1 MNNNDLQQLLEDDR
15 KQLDALSEVLQAERS
30 SLEQR
35 DLEKLTGLLQQ
46 KQLLLGN
53 IEGNDYKRRQLL
65 QKAGVPAAQTS
76 LAQLKKLLGQGDD
89 QTMVSLLE
97 SIEQRL
103 SQCRELSETNSVIVH
118 RSRLNTQRALDIL
131 RGPESLSDL
140 YTSHGSTRSGVTK
153 RDLGNA

>member
-1 MNNNDLQQLLEDDR
+1 MNNNDLQHLLEDDR
-15 KQLDALSEVLQAERS
+15 KHLDALSEVLQAERK
-30 SLEQR
+30 SLELR
-35 DLEKLTGLLQQ
+35 DLENLTGLLQQ
-46 KQLLLGN
+46 KQLLLGK
-53 IEGNDYKRRQLL
+53 IEDNDYKRRQLL
-65 QKAGVPAAQTS
+65 LKAGVPAAQTG

-89 QTMVSLLE
+89 PAMLDLLE

-140 YTSHGSTRSGVTK
+140 YTSHGSTRSGITK